1 MKRAILSLLAIL
13 ALFTAARSQ
22 LEVEEALFY
31 TDRVTVIE
39 KGVVFLNEGKNALG
53 LIPSNTDRKWINVA
67 LNCDKANLV
76 GIDFGN
82 VQNSEEYKETER
94 ELKELTSTINTLER
108 EKEFYLQLI
117 KSMSQ
122 PNFISKQGLPSV
134 LKDYKLLAQ
143 SINGID
149 KRLSLL
155 TERRNRLQK
164 RLDQLKKKKILYA
177 VVDGTD
183 QCEVAVSY
191 TASLGKWEPSYE
203 LSYSNN
209 TAVLSL
215 RAKAVQFTGK
225 DWKGVFVSFSSS
237 RPISYLVIPTPHPL
251 FLYTVRFP
259 QRILPLKAK
268 SLQIESV
275 KTGEESPVQAVR
287 TESMFY
293 YKLETPITLKNREE
307 KLLLLK
313 SWKWKIK
320 PERIAVPT
328 SSPHVYVKARVLRPK
343 EPLIN
348 GPVEIVS
355 GNFVI
360 GTSYLSKLEKG
371 KYFEFPL
378 GIDEEVEVKRELVD
392 KKIDEKWGGDIEIYA
407 KYRITLFNN
416 RDSTVEVKLFEPLPV
431 SKDEPIKV
439 RILEDSFTI
448 KPDKI
453 STTGIAFWKLSL
465 KPKEKKVVEYA
476 FKVRYPKDKKL
487 NIHF

>member
-1 MKRAILSLLAIL
+1 MRKIFAAFFM
-13 ALFTAARSQ
+13 LFLFSPAVFSQ

-31 TDRVTVIE
+31 PDRVTVIE
-39 KGVVFLNEGKNALG
+39 KGLILLTQGRNILGFLPAKA
-53 LIPSNTDRKWINVA
+53 DRKHINVA
-67 LNCDKANLV
+67 LNCDKATLI
-76 GIDFGN
+76 GIDLGDSKE
-82 VQNSEEYKETER
+82 SEEYKKTEKD
-94 ELKELTSTINTLER
+94 LKSIKKKIDALKR
-108 EKEFYLQLI
+108 EKEFYQQLTDTI
-117 KSMSQ
+117 SQ
-122 PNFISKQGLPSV
+122 PDFVSKQGIQAV
-134 LKDYKLLAQ
+134 MKDYKTLA
-143 SINGID
+143 STISTID
-149 KRLSLL
+149 RTLSLL
-155 TERRNRLQK
+155 NQQAL
-164 RLDQLKKKKILYA
+164 QLKKKLEQLQSEKILYA
-177 VVDGTD
+177 IVDGSD

-191 TASLGKWEPSYE
+191 TIPEGRWEPLYE

-209 TAVLSL
+209 TVKLSL
-215 RAKAVQFTGK
+215 RAKAVQFTHK
-225 DWKGVFVSFSSS
+225 DWKDVSVSFSSS
-237 RPISYLVIPTPHPL
+237 RPISYLVIPQPQPL
-251 FLYTVRFP
+251 FLYIIRRP
-259 QRILPLKAK
+259 ERILSFKAK
-268 SLQIESV
+268 ALSEKSLPAASSV
-275 KTGEESPVQAVR
+275 TAVR
-287 TESMFY
+287 TESIFY
-293 YKLETPITLKNREE
+293 YKLETPITLKSREE
-307 KLLLLK
+307 KLLLLE
-313 SWKWKIK
+313 SWRWRTK

-453 STTGIAFWKLSL
+453 SATGIAFWKLSL